1 MKFNLLLFIFKDLLQ
16 LVYVEWMNIMFMF
29 YRLVPALLRQSA
41 YGTIKI
47 GVYYSLKGI
56 IVPNPDGKLYQLL

>member
-1 MKFNLLLFIFKDLLQ
+1 MKIIDIF
-16 LVYVEWMNIMFMF
+16 YS
-29 YRLVPALLRQSA
+29 LVPALLRQSA

-56 IVPNPDGKLYQLL
+56 IVPNPDGKLKQLI

>member
-1 MKFNLLLFIFKDLLQ
+1 
-16 LVYVEWMNIMFMF
+16 MNIMFMF

>member
-1 MKFNLLLFIFKDLLQ
+1 MKIIDIF
-16 LVYVEWMNIMFMF
+16 YS
-29 YRLVPALLRQSA
+29 LVPALLRQSA

-56 IVPNPDGKLYQLL
+56 IVPNPDGKITKFKLELIGFVS